1 MKRGV
6 GSQFGK
12 HNGEGLPN
20 KSIST
25 SWEGRVNQNGRDFFF
40 QFLFFMRFFSSSLT

>member
-1 MKRGV
+1 MERGV

-12 HNGEGLPN
+12 HSGEGLPN

-25 SWEGRVNQNGRDFFF
+25 SWEGRVNQNGRDFFSIF
-40 QFLFFMRFFSSSLT
+40 IFYEIFFPVL